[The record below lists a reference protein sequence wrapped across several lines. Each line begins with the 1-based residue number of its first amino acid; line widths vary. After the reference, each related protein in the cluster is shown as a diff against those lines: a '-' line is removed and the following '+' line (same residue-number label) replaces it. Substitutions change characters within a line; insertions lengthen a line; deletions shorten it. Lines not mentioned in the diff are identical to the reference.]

1 MAASAAP
8 KRGENTLMSL
18 MQMFAAGK
26 DGKMDASKLDALKGE
41 LTGKVEVRREG
52 DQIILPED
60 MSLDE
65 GILWLY
71 REKMSQ
77 EAEVAINEQIPTV
90 PWDGAVAFYRVLQQK
105 YGFVNLVKTPSM
117 FGPRPPVMIGVRIG
131 PKAEDFVQVP
141 WGRFELPG
149 IEGFLQTSVGISDS
163 RPVFIISGTVKR
175 ISEGTVA
182 EIARL
187 VREEL
192 KKNSIYR
199 GKAIKVEFHSANAMM
214 DNPFDEKFMPKFMDL
229 PVGGTPV
236 ILNADAEARL
246 EVELYQV
253 VKHTDQ
259 CRKFGIPLKR
269 GVLLEGPYG
278 TGKTLTAY
286 DLAACCVANKWTFI
300 YVEDAATLEAALKFA
315 QFYQPCVIFAE
326 DIDKVIA
333 SHDDPDLTTIRNA
346 LDSVE
351 TKNTEISVVLTTN
364 HIEKLPEGFLRCG
377 RIDSIVTIS
386 RPDTASTV
394 KLVRLYGG
402 KTIRATD
409 DELGAAL
416 QPVVGQS
423 AALIREVVER
433 AKLAAIDHV
442 DTDTGEMYIAAKDL
456 AVTAKTLANHTA
468 LIGRGAVT
476 PAMHPAQ
483 AAHEQMLATM
493 NANTEA
499 TVKTL
504 LTKVGYSF
512 GDEE

>member
-1 MAASAAP
+1 MDVGHIYYRRADILVESASDLLSAGALVAEMATEAARDM
-8 KRGENTLMSL
+8 RGE
-18 MQMFAAGK
+18 
-26 DGKMDASKLDALKGE
+26 
-41 LTGKVEVRREG
+41 
-52 DQIILPED
+52 
-60 MSLDE
+60 
-65 GILWLY
+65 
-71 REKMSQ
+71 
-77 EAEVAINEQIPTV
+77 
-90 PWDGAVAFYRVLQQK
+90 
-105 YGFVNLVKTPSM
+105 GFEP
-117 FGPRPPVMIGVRIG
+117 
-131 PKAEDFVQVP
+131 
-141 WGRFELPG
+141 
-149 IEGFLQTSVGISDS
+149 
-163 RPVFIISGTVKR
+163 
-175 ISEGTVA
+175 
-182 EIARL
+182 
-187 VREEL
+187 
-192 KKNSIYR
+192 
-199 GKAIKVEFHSANAMM
+199 
-214 DNPFDEKFMPKFMDL
+214 
-229 PVGGTPV
+229 
-236 ILNADAEARL
+236 ADAEARL